1 LQQHHE
7 FMGNMQLMAMQQ
19 RGHGAGGSM
28 QQAGTQAAAAAAAAA
43 AASSFLQWN
52 MAEHEQP
59 GATSLQHFMEHQS
72 NATNSQILPTPMSR
86 YVLNFASIISTSS
99 AA

>member
-1 LQQHHE
+1 
-7 FMGNMQLMAMQQ
+7 MGNMQLMAMQQ

-43 AASSFLQWN
+43 SSFLQWN

-59 GATSLQHFMEHQS
+59 GATSLQDFMEHQS
-72 NATNSQILPTPMSR
+72 NATNSQNLPTPMSR
-86 YVLNFASIISTSS
+86 YVHHFASIISTIS

>member
-28 QQAGTQAAAAAAAAA
+28 QQAGTQAAAAAAAA
-43 AASSFLQWN
+43 SSFLQWN

-59 GATSLQHFMEHQS
+59 GATSLQDFMEHQS

-86 YVLNFASIISTSS
+86 YVQNFASIISTIS

>member
-1 LQQHHE
+1 
-7 FMGNMQLMAMQQ
+7 MGNMQLMAMQQ

-43 AASSFLQWN
+43 ASSFLQWN

-59 GATSLQHFMEHQS
+59 GAISLQDFMEHQS
-72 NATNSQILPTPMSR
+72 NATNSQILPAPMSR
-86 YVLNFASIISTSS
+86 YVLNFASVISTIS